1 MSEDLHRLEYSQ
13 TTDLLRTLTDTR
25 FKLLAFT
32 PTIAGT
38 AVALLGRHSSPPE
51 LLAAGALG
59 LAASIGIVFYE
70 LHNTQVYEYALAR
83 AEMLEGELG
92 IDVYTSRPHHTYDR
106 PLAVVYAAALGGW
119 TYLVAWGALGAAD
132 VAHAQKLGGL
142 IAAVVAVLVG
152 IELGWT
158 RKKREGPAPAA
169 DPSTVT
175 SAGS

>member
-1 MSEDLHRLEYSQ
+1 MPDDLHRLEYSQ

-38 AVALLGRHSSPPE
+38 AVALLGRHSSPAE
-51 LLAAGALG
+51 LLAVGTLG
-59 LAASIGIVFYE
+59 LAASIGIVLYE
-70 LHNTQVYEYALAR
+70 LHNTQVYEYALVR
-83 AEMLEGELG
+83 AEQLEGELG
-92 IDVYTSRPHHTYDR
+92 IDLYTSRPHHAHDR
-106 PLAVVYAAALGGW
+106 PLAIVYAAALGGW

-132 VAHAQKLGGL
+132 VGNAQKLGGL
-142 IAAVVAVLVG
+142 IAAVVALLVG

-158 RKKREGPAPAA
+158 RRKREGPARAA
-169 DPSTVT
+169 DPSAVT